1 MNKSITTTTTTKKDH
16 INEEELEK
24 KIDYITQSFPQNF
37 LKNKLKNLARKN
49 PDNANVICDYII
61 VEQTEFN
68 IKDSTKKGKIKALV
82 YLSNYLQDTKSFKE
96 MAKQDI
102 LDHLNTFRKPSNN
115 IKSNNSSNNYNDNK
129 WIGTYN
135 FRQMIFSKFFK
146 WLYNPDEPISKNR
159 QTPACMIG
167 IKKLPRKIQSRY
179 NPSDIW
185 DPREHSIFLKYCP
198 LKRDKCY
205 HAIANDTSARPH
217 ELLNLR
223 IKDIKFHLTEE
234 GKQYA
239 IVRITDGK
247 TGAITVPLFHSI
259 PYLKE
264 WIQQE
269 HPTGSNPD
277 SWLFVTIGKKQH
289 CSKLSHPG
297 LVNRYD
303 YYKKKYFPTLL
314 ANQSIP
320 APDKSWIKNMLT
332 KPWNLYIFRHSS
344 LTEKSKM
351 VTEAVLRKHA
361 GWTMSNEMPQIY
373 IHLQDE
379 SSNIILEKYGFKN
392 SKNSQQELS
401 NVLKARDCPNCNESN
416 KPDGKFCIKC
426 KMVLSYDE
434 YNETIEEKQRRE
446 NEILKIKSDYEN
458 DMQTLR
464 EEMNQK
470 FNNILSLISNN
481 PKLVN
486 VKTDILEK
494 II

>member
-1 MNKSITTTTTTKKDH
+1 
-16 INEEELEK
+16 
-24 KIDYITQSFPQNF
+24 
-37 LKNKLKNLARKN
+37 
-49 PDNANVICDYII
+49 
-61 VEQTEFN
+61 
-68 IKDSTKKGKIKALV
+68 
-82 YLSNYLQDTKSFKE
+82 
-96 MAKQDI
+96 
-102 LDHLNTFRKPSNN
+102 
-115 IKSNNSSNNYNDNK
+115 
-129 WIGTYN
+129 
-135 FRQMIFSKFFK
+135 
-146 WLYNPDEPISKNR
+146 
-159 QTPACMIG
+159 
-167 IKKLPRKIQSRY
+167 
-179 NPSDIW
+179 
-185 DPREHSIFLKYCP
+185 
-198 LKRDKCY
+198 
-205 HAIANDTSARPH
+205 
-217 ELLNLR
+217 
-223 IKDIKFHLTEE
+223 
-234 GKQYA
+234 
-239 IVRITDGK
+239 
-247 TGAITVPLFHSI
+247 
-259 PYLKE
+259 
-264 WIQQE
+264 
-269 HPTGSNPD
+269 
-277 SWLFVTIGKKQH
+277 
-289 CSKLSHPG
+289 
-297 LVNRYD
+297 
-303 YYKKKYFPTLL
+303 
-314 ANQSIP
+314 
-320 APDKSWIKNMLT
+320 MLT

-361 GWTMSNEMPQIY
+361 GWTMSSEMPQIY

-379 SSNIILEKYGFKN
+379 SSNIILKKYGFKN

>member
-1 MNKSITTTTTTKKDH
+1 LEGKEQLNQLTTTSSTTKKQQDH
-16 INEEELEK
+16 INYELEK
-24 KIDYITQSFPQNF
+24 KIDYITQSFSQNF
-37 LKNKLKNLARKN
+37 LKNKLKNLAQKN

-82 YLSNYLQDTKSFKE
+82 YLSNYLQDTKSFKV
-96 MAKQDI
+96 MTKQDI
-102 LDHLNTFRKPSNN
+102 LDHLNTFRKISNN
-115 IKSNNSSNNYNDNK
+115 KNNNSSDNYNDNK

-135 FRQMIFSKFFK
+135 FRQMIFNKFFK

-159 QTPACMIG
+159 KTPSCMIG
-167 IKKLPRKIQSRY
+167 IKKLPRKIQSKY

-185 DPREHSIFLKYCP
+185 DPREHSIFLKYCHS
-198 LKRDKCY
+198 KRDKCY

-247 TGAITVPLFHSI
+247 TGPRTVPLFHSI

-264 WIQQE
+264 WIQEE
-269 HPTGSNPD
+269 HPTGSNLD
-277 SWLFVTIGKKQH
+277 SWLFVTIGKKKYS
-289 CSKLSHPG
+289 SKLSHQG

-303 YYKKKYFPTLL
+303 YYKKKFFPNLL
-314 ANQSIP
+314 ANSSIP

-361 GWTMSNEMPQIY
+361 GWTMSSEMPQVY

-379 SSNIILEKYGFKN
+379 SSNIILEKYGIVN
-392 SKNSQQELS
+392 SKDKEFDFNI
-401 NVLKARDCPNCNESN
+401 LKSKYCPNCNEPN
-416 KPDGKFCIKC
+416 KNESKFCGKC
-426 KMVLSYDE
+426 KMVLSYDS
-434 YNETIEEKQRRE
+434 YTETIEKQNEKESEIQIMKKQIQILTE
-446 NEILKIKSDYEN
+446 SQKEILECLKYPDKLMKI
-458 DMQTLR
+458 T
-464 EEMNQK
+464 
-470 FNNILSLISNN
+470 
-481 PKLVN
+481 
-486 VKTDILEK
+486 
-494 II
+494 

>member
-1 MNKSITTTTTTKKDH
+1 LNQLVTATQDDIS
-16 INEEELEK
+16 EGLEK
-24 KIDYITQSFPQNF
+24 KISYVTQSFSQNF

-49 PDNANVICDYII
+49 PDNANVICEYII

-68 IKDSTKKGKIKALV
+68 IKDSTKMGKIKALV
-82 YLSNYLQDTKSFKE
+82 YLSNHLQDTKLFKE
-96 MAKQDI
+96 MRKQDI
-102 LDHLNTFRKPSNN
+102 LDHLNTFRNISNN
-115 IKSNNSSNNYNDNK
+115 KNNNSNNYIDNK

-135 FRQMIFSKFFK
+135 FRRMIFSKFFK

-159 QTPACMIG
+159 QTPPCMIG

-185 DPREHSIFLKYCP
+185 DSREHSIFLKYCP
-198 LKRDKCY
+198 FKRDKCY

-223 IKDIKFHLTEE
+223 IKDVKFHLTEE

-247 TGAITVPLFHSI
+247 TGARTVPLFHSI

-289 CSKLSHPG
+289 CSKLSHQG

-303 YYKKKYFPTLL
+303 YYKKKYFHTLL
-314 ANQSIP
+314 ANPSIP

-344 LTEKSKM
+344 LTEKSKI

-361 GWTMSNEMPQIY
+361 GWTMSSEMPQIY

-401 NVLKARDCPNCNESN
+401 NVLMTKECPNCFEPN
-416 KPDGKFCIKC
+416 KPDGSKFCIKC

-434 YNETIEEKQRRE
+434 YNETIEGKQRRE
-446 NEILKIKSDYEN
+446 NEILKLKSDYEN

-470 FNNILSLISNN
+470 FNNILSLINDN

-486 VKTDILEK
+486 VKRDILEK